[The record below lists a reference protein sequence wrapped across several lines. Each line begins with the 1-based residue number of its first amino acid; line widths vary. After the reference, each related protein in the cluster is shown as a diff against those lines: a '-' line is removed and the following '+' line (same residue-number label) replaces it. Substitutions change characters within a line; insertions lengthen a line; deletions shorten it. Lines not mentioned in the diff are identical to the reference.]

1 MFSWHISVPFEK
13 SEFTKRADY
22 DWVLSQLSIQ
32 RTVSSYYQG
41 FLPVLFRLEKFWCLL
56 HNNLLLHL
64 RHWNSVS
71 IIVRCKWFPA
81 LTKLDQVLCHFPPYR
96 HPEQICWPHNVF
108 FVDLF
113 DNVFFS
119 TKKKRFLL
127 FMRRNVILH
136 YLLTLHFGVGGLN
149 VHMHSRWDVSFQVFP
164 VSLLQ

>member
-1 MFSWHISVPFEK
+1 MLFPTHHK
-13 SEFTKRADY
+13 TLLRC
-22 DWVLSQLSIQ
+22 VLSQLSIQ

-56 HNNLLLHL
+56 HNNLLLHS
-64 RHWNSVS
+64 RHCNSVS
-71 IIVRCKWFPA
+71 IFVRFKRFPA

-96 HPEQICWPHNVF
+96 HPEQTCLPHNVF

-119 TKKKRFLL
+119 IEKKHFLL

-136 YLLTLHFGVGGLN
+136 YLLTFHFGVGGFIVYTL
-149 VHMHSRWDVSFQVFP
+149 VGM
-164 VSLLQ
+164 SLLNFFSFRYCNNDFRKD